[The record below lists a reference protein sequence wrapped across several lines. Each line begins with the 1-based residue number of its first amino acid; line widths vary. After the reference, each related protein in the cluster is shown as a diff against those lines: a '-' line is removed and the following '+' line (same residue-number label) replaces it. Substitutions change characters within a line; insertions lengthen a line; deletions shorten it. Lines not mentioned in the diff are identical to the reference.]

1 MRDKYTILE
10 EILQPRSE
18 QVIFLVRH
26 GFLPFVGGIL
36 AGDFD
41 GDVRKPAISFRP
53 VPMLD
58 IRGDDDDIARFQAA
72 RRLAPFPVPAL
83 SRNAKE
89 DLPAAL
95 VGMMG
100 MPVVAAGRL
109 ERDVCKK
116 RRDARS
122 GSLSSPSPIITAP
135 PAAFCSG
142 RRFLR
147 SYSSPFFSPS
157 AFLPSVPATA
167 FAV

>member
-1 MRDKYTILE
+1 MRDKYTTLE

-58 IRGDDDDIARFQAA
+58 VRGDDDHVARFQAA

-83 SRNAKE
+83 ARNAKE

-95 VGMMG
+95 RGMMG

-109 ERDVCKK
+109 KRDVCKK
-116 RRDARS
+116 RSDAR
-122 GSLSSPSPIITAP
+122 
-135 PAAFCSG
+135 
-142 RRFLR
+142 RRER
-147 SYSSPFFSPS
+147 
-157 AFLPSVPATA
+157 V
-167 FAV
+167 

>member
-18 QVIFLVRH
+18 RVIFFVRH
-26 GFLPFVGGIL
+26 GLQPFVGGVL
-36 AGDFD
+36 AGNFD

-58 IRGDDDDIARFQAA
+58 VRGDDDHVARFQAA

-83 SRNAKE
+83 ARNAKE

-95 VGMMG
+95 RGMMG

-109 ERDVCKK
+109 KRDVCKK
-116 RRDARS
+116 RSDARTRTFA
-122 GSLSSPSPIITAP
+122 GYIRFLAGF
-135 PAAFCSG
+135 AREQRGGVG
-142 RRFLR
+142 RRL
-147 SYSSPFFSPS
+147 
-157 AFLPSVPATA
+157 
-167 FAV
+167 